1 MQVSVIGLDIAKSV
15 FHVVCQSS
23 TGKEL
28 RRRKLRRGQ
37 LVEFFAQQPE
47 CLVGM
52 EACGGAH
59 YWGRELERL
68 GHRVRLLPARSV
80 KAYVTGAKNDFNDA
94 AGLCEAV
101 RSERLRAVA
110 VKTVEQQERQ
120 VLVRLRAKLIE
131 QRTAQSNRLRGHLAE
146 FGLVVAKGLAALR
159 RALPELLEDADNG
172 LTALVRELL
181 REELSELRRL
191 DERIAVHDRRLERFV
206 REDEPTQRLA
216 EVPGFGPVLAS
227 TMLAHLGDGHAF
239 ANGRGFAA
247 SIGLVPHQHSS
258 GGKPRLLGISKRG
271 DPHLRSLL
279 IHGARAVLS
288 RAHQRSDPLSR
299 WALAL
304 SQRRP
309 FNVAVVALAN
319 KLARIAWVMLARG
332 ERFVPTRA

>member
-181 REELSELRRL
+181 AEELSELRRL
-191 DERIAVHDRRLERFV
+191 DERIPDVARPALR
-206 REDEPTQRLA
+206 
-216 EVPGFGPVLAS
+216 VL
-227 TMLAHLGDGHAF
+227 D
-239 ANGRGFAA
+239 
-247 SIGLVPHQHSS
+247 Q
-258 GGKPRLLGISKRG
+258 
-271 DPHLRSLL
+271 
-279 IHGARAVLS
+279 
-288 RAHQRSDPLSR
+288 
-299 WALAL
+299 
-304 SQRRP
+304 
-309 FNVAVVALAN
+309 
-319 KLARIAWVMLARG
+319 
-332 ERFVPTRA
+332 